1 MGQSDA
7 LTLNSFTLYFSYM
20 EMLLSPHIE
29 LFWKKTLLPK
39 SSIFSW
45 ILSFQ
50 NSVPIEV
57 EIVEESPAGTVVGTV
72 RAVDAD
78 EGENA
83 IIDYAII
90 GEAMFFLHWIVL
102 SQTTPP

>member
-1 MGQSDA
+1 M
-7 LTLNSFTLYFSYM
+7 
-20 EMLLSPHIE
+20 SPHIE
-29 LFWKKTLLPK
+29 IFWIKRLLLK
-39 SSIFSW
+39 SSIFSY

-90 GEAMFFLHWIVL
+90 GEAMFFLH
-102 SQTTPP
+102 

>member
-1 MGQSDA
+1 M
-7 LTLNSFTLYFSYM
+7 
-20 EMLLSPHIE
+20 
-29 LFWKKTLLPK
+29 
-39 SSIFSW
+39 
-45 ILSFQ
+45 
-50 NSVPIEV
+50 PIEV

-90 GEAMFFLHWIVL
+90 GEAVFLLIYL
-102 SQTTPP
+102 LCFPETKPGYSYQ